1 MFQIFSLICVR
12 FLNCSA
18 DGKRVANDK
27 ASKTVVRAALLPLA
41 ANEVLAL
48 FYRTANKMIRDTLS

>member
-1 MFQIFSLICVR
+1 MLQIFRLICVR

-18 DGKRVANDK
+18 DGRRVANDK
-27 ASKTVVRAALLPLA
+27 ACKTVVRAALLPLA